1 MGDGMTHIAFDVY
14 QHGKWLERV
23 YYVEGTTADAVR
35 RGLIEHDNYP
45 PNITVHVAARKTS

>member
-45 PNITVHVAARKTS
+45 PNITVHLAARKTS